1 MYSQFLIVFLIVIS
15 MTRIKSQSFFYDLT
29 TNQSLNDCL
38 IAQNELRKKHCAEGL
53 KLSEKVSC

>member
-1 MYSQFLIVFLIVIS
+1 
-15 MTRIKSQSFFYDLT
+15 MTRIKSQNFFYDLT

-38 IAQNELRKKHCAEGL
+38 IAQNELRKKHCVEGL